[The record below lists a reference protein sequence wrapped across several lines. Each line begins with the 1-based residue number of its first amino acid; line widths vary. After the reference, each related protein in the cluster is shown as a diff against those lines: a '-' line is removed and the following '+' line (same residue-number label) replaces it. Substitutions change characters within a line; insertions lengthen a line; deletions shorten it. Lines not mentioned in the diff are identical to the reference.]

1 MKCKLITTA
10 SDYAKTDKLRE
21 SLERH
26 GWDYHIIEHG
36 WRGFG
41 DKILKTYEYL
51 KDSDV
56 THFFYSDS
64 YDTYVLAPMAEAIQ
78 KLKGRDMLWSSEK
91 ACYPHAQLAEMYP
104 DNPSPWKYLNGGGW
118 FASKESFMR
127 MVEDEMP
134 SYFTV
139 DQVYFT
145 NQLLTRKNITLDYDC
160 EIFQTI
166 AFCDFDKEFTVER
179 GRVYNNFTKQYP
191 IFFHGNG
198 HTPLNKI
205 YELTGLEG

>member
-1 MKCKLITTA
+1 MKIKLITTA
-10 SDYAKTDKLRE
+10 SDWSKTLKLQE

-26 GWDYHIIEHG
+26 GWDFHIILHD

-51 KDSDV
+51 KESDV

-64 YDTYVLAPMAEAIQ
+64 YDTYVLAPMEEAIS
-78 KLKGRDMLWSSEK
+78 KLRGRDMLWSSEK

-104 DNPSPWKYLNGGGW
+104 ENPSPWKYLNGGGW
-118 FASKESFMR
+118 FASKEAFMR
-127 MVEDEMP
+127 MVEDDMP
-134 SYFTV
+134 SHLTV

-145 NQLLTRKNITLDYDC
+145 NQLLTKKNITLDYDC

-166 AFCDFDKEFTVER
+166 AFCDFDKEFEVIR
-179 GRVYNNFTKQYP
+179 GRVYNKFTKQYP

-198 HTPLNKI
+198 HTPLNRI
-205 YELTGLEG
+205 YELTGL